1 MFSLLCWLFT
11 LKGASQVA
19 SKVYFPELIT
29 RSAAAMA
36 SSHRGV
42 PVYTSAFRY
51 NLANSALAALLVKWP
66 YQLPSPFS
74 PSKSL
79 LCSISFSIQ
88 AKTSALGQLAGFA
101 SDRLS
106 DTGTLP

>member
-19 SKVYFPELIT
+19 SKVYLPELIT

-51 NLANSALAALLVKWP
+51 NLANKALAALLVKWP
-66 YQLPSPFS
+66 YQLASPFS
-74 PSKSL
+74 PNKSL
-79 LCSISFSIQ
+79 FCRISFSIH
-88 AKTSALGQLAGFA
+88 AKTSARGQFVGFD

-106 DTGTLP
+106 VTGTLP